1 MGINIM
7 FWNCQGV
14 RPKRKEL
21 DLYLKENN
29 FDIVALNET
38 LLTKKIDFKIQGYDT
53 IKYDRSTVARGGVTF
68 LVKHGLVINKEYHN
82 IDFNIITD
90 NEALVIDIDL
100 ANNQN
105 LILATIYFS
114 NGNRNLRLFETIN
127 NLSDNVVF
135 VGGFNSK
142 LEAFGCAKKNNSGP
156 VFKNIQSHLN
166 LTYLNNDEDKHL
178 DKGTGNT
185 DILDVAFI
193 SPDVTKHDNF

>member
-1 MGINIM
+1 MGGATPHRRI
-7 FWNCQGV
+7 
-14 RPKRKEL
+14 
-21 DLYLKENN
+21 
-29 FDIVALNET
+29 
-38 LLTKKIDFKIQGYDT
+38 LLFCKYV
-53 IKYDRSTVARGGVTF
+53 YDRSTVARGEVTF

-90 NEALVIDIDL
+90 NAALVIDIDL

-105 LILATIYFS
+105 LIFATIYFS

-127 NLSDNVVF
+127 NLSDNVMF
-135 VGGFNSK
+135 VGDFNSM

-156 VFKNIQSHLN
+156 VLKNIQSHLN

-178 DKGTGNT
+178 DKRTGNT

-193 SPDVTKHDNF
+193 SPNSTKHNNF